1 VAPLAVGKTEAGL
14 GEQVGGGL
22 VAPAAQLRLTL
33 LLYPFRA
40 EIVPLKLAVCPAK
53 IVNGLFVKLI

>member
-1 VAPLAVGKTEAGL
+1 MAPLEVGNTEAGV

-22 VAPAAQLRLTL
+22 VTPAAQLRLTL

-40 EIVPLKLAVCPAK
+40 EIEPLKVAVCAAK